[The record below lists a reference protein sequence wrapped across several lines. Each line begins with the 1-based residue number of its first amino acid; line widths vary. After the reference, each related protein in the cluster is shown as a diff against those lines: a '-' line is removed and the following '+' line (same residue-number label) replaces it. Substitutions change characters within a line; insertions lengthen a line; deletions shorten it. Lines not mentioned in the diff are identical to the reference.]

1 MLTGVILVFVLA
13 ILACLA
19 VGAQKSVPFLF
30 QNSQITVRF
39 TKDYHYSRGELKF
52 ATDLTPFELVY
63 GFEKQVTTGPDPSDP
78 PVKSFR
84 LLGFGSQTWTYSSV
98 CKEVPLEVIS
108 DGKTVIPYQSRGFR
122 GFSALDAK
130 TGACL
135 WSRKTK
141 DNLTDMVATLSDGV
155 LYRFENGHF
164 YANKARTGEVI
175 WDHPIA
181 ARTTNQKFSPI
192 VVRPGRLYVNL
203 EMEEGTRLFCL
214 DTENGNERWSVDTG
228 VPLWVVDE
236 HYMPGIAVS
245 RDKIVL
251 YEYSHEES
259 DDLQLQ
265 SLACINLNNGHE
277 IWKHPIPYTAYPF
290 APQASDQCAVTQ
302 TNNIATL
309 YSLATGKEVM
319 SFVAPAAQVKGKYVV
334 NLEPDDSISV
344 HSALTGDLVGVV
356 KISPHD
362 AWAMSTE
369 GDHLLISR
377 RLTRSFTP
385 NPGMRVYEITET
397 GKS

>member
-1 MLTGVILVFVLA
+1 MLA

-30 QNSQITVRF
+30 QNSQISVRF
-39 TKDYHYSRGELKF
+39 VKDYHYSRGELKF
-52 ATDLTPFELVY
+52 GTDLTPFELIY
-63 GFEKQVTTGPDPSDP
+63 GFDKTVATGPDPTDP
-78 PVKSFR
+78 AVKSYR
-84 LLGFGSQTWTYSSV
+84 LLGFGSHKWFHSATCSQMPI
-98 CKEVPLEVIS
+98 EVVS
-108 DGKTVIPYQSRGFR
+108 DGKTIISYQSRGFR
-122 GFSALDAK
+122 GFSALDAS
-130 TGACL
+130 TGTCH
-135 WSRKTK
+135 WSRKPK
-141 DNLTDMVATLSDGV
+141 DNDSDMVATLSDGV
-155 LYRFENGHF
+155 LYRFEDGHF

-192 VVRPGRLYVNL
+192 VVCPGRLYVNL

-214 DTENGNERWSVDTG
+214 DTENGNERWSIDSG
-228 VPLWVVDE
+228 VPLWVNDE
-236 HYMPGIAVS
+236 HYMPGFSVS

-251 YEYSHEES
+251 YEFSHEEI
-259 DDLQLQ
+259 DGLQPQ

-290 APQASDQCAVTQ
+290 APQASDLCALTQ

-309 YSLATGKEVM
+309 YGLANGKEVT

-334 NLEPDDSISV
+334 NLEPDDSLSV
-344 HSALTGDLVGVV
+344 HSASTGDLVGVV

-362 AWAMSTE
+362 AWNMSTE

-377 RLTRSFTP
+377 LLTRSFTP
-385 NPGMRVYEITET
+385 NPGLRVYEITET